1 MGTETAKA
9 TDINVLELLL
19 KISNDVS
26 SIKTDLVNFKDSQAK
41 DKADTEKDIQAVRD
55 DLSRKIKELESSTQ
69 ARINSI
75 QSVQNNLVG
84 EIDTL
89 KHAGEKEDAHK
100 WKVITSFI
108 LTAIGGMFLAK
119 LPDIVSYLVLSAKL
133 KG

>member
-1 MGTETAKA
+1 MSENTLNKA
-9 TDINVLELLL
+9 DINVLELLL

-26 SIKTDLVNFKDSQAK
+26 SIKTDINNLKDSQIK
-41 DKADTEKDIQAVRD
+41 DRMDIDKDIQTAKEECT
-55 DLSRKIKELESSTQ
+55 RKLKEIETSLQ
-69 ARINSI
+69 NRINSI

-84 EIDTL
+84 EVDNL
-89 KHAGEKEDAHK
+89 KHADEKRDAHK

-119 LPDIVSYLVLSAKL
+119 LPDIVSYLVLASKL